1 MAGKLTFA
9 YKIKIK
15 NKTFQKHEVLRRKVG
30 KVFYVNKDK
39 LLSVFPFIYFS

>member
-1 MAGKLTFA
+1 MAGKLIFA

-15 NKTFQKHEVLRRKVG
+15 NKKFQKHEVLRRKVE

-39 LLSVFPFIYFS
+39 LLSVFPFIYSL